1 MKHVA
6 SMGKTYMVLVGKL
19 DESRPLGRWM
29 HRREDNNIMDFKD
42 ISWEDVEQS
51 DLTQDRDKC
60 WAL

>member
-42 ISWEDVEQS
+42 ISWEDVE
-51 DLTQDRDKC
+51 
-60 WAL
+60 